1 MNIATM
7 FLQNLRA
14 ALVWA
19 TAKVVTTRG
28 PRLVP
33 VPVTRFDSRVI
44 ALGLALALTATA
56 TRAQAWGWHPGPAS
70 HTQGQIV
77 DVQMLVNGAGAPL
90 YSRPG
95 VGDKR
100 YFEAFAGGQYEVRLR
115 NLTGNRI
122 GVLVSVDGLNVV
134 SGNRSNLDRN
144 EAMYVLDPWESTTI
158 RGWRTSL
165 DDVRRF
171 VFVDEERSY
180 ASRTGQ
186 ANGDMGWIRVV
197 AFTENVGWGRVKA
210 GYRDSGPA
218 APMPYTP
225 EEPRAQSDAPQTDG
239 LARRQATESHAD
251 ESAPGTGWGDQSR
264 DPVRRTQFTAAA
276 VATDEI
282 ILRYEYASGLRALG
296 IEPVRNRSRVWERED
311 GQLGFAKPPRW

>member
-1 MNIATM
+1 MNIVT
-7 FLQNLRA
+7 LLIQNLRA

-28 PRLVP
+28 TRLVP

-44 ALGLALALTATA
+44 ALGLALALSATA
-56 TRAQAWGWHPGPAS
+56 TRAEAWGWHSGPAS

-77 DVQMLVNGAGAPL
+77 DVQMLVNGANAPL

-134 SGNRSNLDRN
+134 SGERSNLDRN

-171 VFVDEERSY
+171 VFVDEQRSY

-197 AFTENVGWGRVKA
+197 AFTEYVSSWGRVKS
-210 GYRDSGPA
+210 GYRDSGPS
-218 APMPYTP
+218 APMPYAP
-225 EEPRAQSDAPQTDG
+225 EEPRAQSAPEGDN
-239 LARRQATESHAD
+239 LARRQTSESRAD
-251 ESAPGTGWGDQSR
+251 ESAPGTGWGDSSR
-264 DPVRRTQFTAAA
+264 DPVRRTQFNAAA
-276 VATDEI
+276 VATDQI

-296 IEPVRNRSRVWERED
+296 IEPIRNRSRVWERED
-311 GQLGFAKPPRW
+311 GQLGLAKPPRW